1 MKNVL
6 FVLFQFESTPTYDQ
20 KISNK
25 YVRRKM
31 PLIEA
36 SEAIRIL
43 ADTDDVIEDSDDQ
56 EDISALV
63 KIISK
68 SMLRVS
74 SQIVEN

>member
-1 MKNVL
+1 MKNIL
-6 FVLFQFESTPTYDQ
+6 FVLFQFESKPTYEQ

-31 PLIEA
+31 PHVET

-43 ADTDDVIEDSDDQ
+43 ADTDNAIEDSDDQ

-63 KIISK
+63 KIT
-68 SMLRVS
+68 
-74 SQIVEN
+74 